1 MSTQPSVQDKQDNS
15 VKKQK
20 FNIKRESMAFS
31 RMIGSS
37 SRLTLTYIVLTI
49 WVALAIFAILVGA
62 DLYALA
68 TYFASGLPLILGYLW
83 SETSRPTIKDAAE
96 IVRGIGMRPGNNN
109 MGGYGGYNSYGGN
122 YGGYGSSYGGYGGGY
137 GGGTYDQYSQ
147 TSQYNQSNQSNQIL
161 TNNQIAQ
168 NSIISIYSDDASIE
182 LKINQNQLS
191 TLMNIGYVDM
201 ISDKYTFKRS
211 LLDQVKSL
219 INDKSI
225 DPIL

>member
-1 MSTQPSVQDKQDNS
+1 M
-15 VKKQK
+15 
-20 FNIKRESMAFS
+20 
-31 RMIGSS
+31 
-37 SRLTLTYIVLTI
+37 I

-96 IVRGIGMRPGNNN
+96 IVKGIGMRPGNNN
-109 MGGYGGYNSYGGN
+109 MYGGGYGGYGGYNSYGG
-122 YGGYGSSYGGYGGGY
+122 SYGGNYGGGY
-137 GGGTYDQYSQ
+137 NVGNYD
-147 TSQYNQSNQSNQIL
+147 QYNQSGQYNQVD
-161 TNNQIAQ
+161 TNDHSSHSQ
-168 NSIISIYSDDASIE
+168 IISIYSDDASVE

-201 ISDKYTFKRS
+201 ISDKYTFKKS

-219 INDKSI
+219 INDNSQ

>member
-1 MSTQPSVQDKQDNS
+1 MPIQKQEQNKPTKNTNFK
-15 VKKQK
+15 V
-20 FNIKRESMAFS
+20 KREDMAFS

-37 SRLTLTYIVLTI
+37 SRLTLTYIVLMI

-96 IVRGIGMRPGNNN
+96 IVKGIGMRPGNNN
-109 MGGYGGYNSYGGN
+109 MYGGGYSGYNSYGGSYGGN
-122 YGGYGSSYGGYGGGY
+122 YGGGGYNVGN
-137 GGGTYDQYSQ
+137 YD
-147 TSQYNQSNQSNQIL
+147 QYNQSGQYNQVD
-161 TNNQIAQ
+161 TNDHSPHSQ
-168 NSIISIYSDDASIE
+168 IISIYSDDASVE

-201 ISDKYTFKRS
+201 ISDKYTFKKS

-219 INDKSI
+219 INDNSQ